1 MLLTGNAYLVFK
13 GILCTINMI
22 KIVGIKVQKLI
33 HKDFN
38 LVHLATLLSLDFLS
52 IVTERERDYLPNRN
66 RK

>member
-38 LVHLATLLSLDFLS
+38 LVHLATLDFLS
-52 IVTERERDYLPNRN
+52 IVTDRERDYLPNRN

>member
-1 MLLTGNAYLVFK
+1 M
-13 GILCTINMI
+13 INMI

-52 IVTERERDYLPNRN
+52 IVADRERDYLPNQN